1 MKQDKI
7 RVVSDKR
14 KLIKKEAIYEILSEE
29 NIQTVKHGWVW
40 MNINA
45 WMSMDYS
52 MDEYK

>member
-29 NIQTVKHGWVW
+29 NIQTVKHG
-40 MNINA
+40 
-45 WMSMDYS
+45 
-52 MDEYK
+52 